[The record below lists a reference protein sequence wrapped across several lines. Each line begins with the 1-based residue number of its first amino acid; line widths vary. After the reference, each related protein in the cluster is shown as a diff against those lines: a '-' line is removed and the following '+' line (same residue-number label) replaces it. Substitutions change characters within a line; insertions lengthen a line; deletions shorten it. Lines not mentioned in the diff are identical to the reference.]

1 MRIQL
6 VSMCLLASAAV
17 VLGQSDRGTI
27 TGTVADPAGA
37 VVANAPIEAK
47 NAGTGAVF
55 QAASSDTG
63 NYTLAQLPVGRYVVE
78 VSTQGFKTFR
88 RENVT
93 IAAAQTLRLDIT
105 MEVGATSESVTVTGG
120 APLLTTENGALVHN
134 VTISQMTNLPILTT
148 TGNFRDPFGA
158 RPHRRDP
165 CGAGFS
171 RPRCVPSG

>member
-47 NAGTGAVF
+47 NTETGAVF

-63 NYTLAQLPVGRYVVE
+63 NYTLAQLPVGTYELSVAVA
-78 VSTQGFKTFR
+78 GFKKYVR
-88 RENVT
+88 QNIMVGV
-93 IAAAQTLRLDIT
+93 AQTLRVDIPVSYT
-105 MEVGATSESVTVTGG
+105 H
-120 APLLTTENGALVHN
+120 L
-134 VTISQMTNLPILTT
+134 
-148 TGNFRDPFGA
+148 R
-158 RPHRRDP
+158 
-165 CGAGFS
+165 
-171 RPRCVPSG
+171 